1 MRTDNGYLELTA
13 HLLDVLVRNDR
24 KIRAIGPPRD
34 RQEWG
39 ISRVHDYLRAI
50 GRETIEEDGEE
61 ALWRLARDSVALLPA
76 QREEAVHRLVRLWG
90 PLGWLDDQDIPAP
103 PKPLKYRRPVVEPEA
118 DRIAG

>member
-1 MRTDNGYLELTA
+1 MRTDTGYLELTA
-13 HLLDVLVRNDR
+13 HLVDVLVRNDR

-39 ISRVHDYLRAI
+39 LERVGVYLRAI
-50 GRETIEEDGEE
+50 GRETIEEDGE
-61 ALWRLARDSVALLPA
+61 AGLWRLLRDSVALLPC

-90 PLGWLDDQDIPAP
+90 PLEGWLDDQNVPAP
-103 PKPLKYRRPVVEPEA
+103 RKPLKYRRPVIES